1 MTKIKA
7 LVDGIWRSAVEET
20 ADLRAAFDRHS
31 GRFRHWVTA
40 DGSSGFPAEAGRYR
54 LYVSYACPWAHR
66 TILYRRLKGLED
78 VIALSVLHPRW
89 GGPNGWR
96 FGDTDMSTV
105 DHVGDRRFLYEI
117 YAAAAPDYSGRV
129 SVPVLWDE
137 ATATIVSNESGDIIR
152 MLNTA
157 FDGVGGDTSVD
168 FYPASLREEI
178 DHMNA
183 VLLPKICIGVY
194 RAGFAGRQADYDR
207 AVADLF
213 ATLDNLEERLGDGRP
228 YLLGERV
235 TESDWHLF
243 ACLCRF
249 DAAYHGALKCNLRRL
264 IDYPNLSA
272 YASRLHHLPGV
283 ADTVRLDQI
292 KLHYYDDI
300 AEIDPAIVPVGPATD
315 YRDARPRDPGRGH

>member
-1 MTKIKA
+1 MRLDCRFFIHDGRTDRLA
-7 LVDGIWRSAVEET
+7 LRRHRYEHRRSRRRPAV
-20 ADLRAAFDRHS
+20 
-31 GRFRHWVTA
+31 
-40 DGSSGFPAEAGRYR
+40 
-54 LYVSYACPWAHR
+54 
-66 TILYRRLKGLED
+66 
-78 VIALSVLHPRW
+78 
-89 GGPNGWR
+89 
-96 FGDTDMSTV
+96 
-105 DHVGDRRFLYEI
+105 LYEV

-152 MLNTA
+152 MLNAA
-157 FDGVGGDTSVD
+157 FNGVGGDPSID
-168 FYPASLREEI
+168 FYPAPLRGEI
-178 DHMNA
+178 DSLNA
-183 VLLPKICIGVY
+183 ILLPTVCIGVY
-194 RAGFAGRQADYDR
+194 RAGFARTQAEYDR

-213 ATLDNLEERLGDGRP
+213 AALDKLEERLGDGRP

-243 ACLCRF
+243 TCLCRS

-264 IDYPNLSA
+264 IDYPQRAA
-272 YASRLHHLPGV
+272 YARRLHDLPGV

-315 YRDARPRDPGRGH
+315 YRNAGPRDPGRGH